1 MSKTNIVIVAG
12 GLGTRFNEL
21 SVFPKILLPTSTH
34 NSILNE
40 IQDSFCDY
48 TGTMSLIINEKFYDM
63 VDNYI
68 KVNGIKNI
76 NLIKS
81 TKINGSLNS
90 IMDVYDELP
99 KKNVLFIWSD
109 LIFDKETSTFILD
122 TCERIDKDYI
132 AYRET
137 IRKKVKVQGRYKKQ
151 SGGHG
156 QYGDVWIEFEPCV
169 SDDLIFE
176 ANVKNGNIP
185 GIYYINNFEYVY
197 NNLNKLQ
204 KKDNLDLLD
213 FIINDFEHTNSKL
226 EKQIIEKLTEYR
238 DLDTYIDILK
248 NHKRE
253 LTQTRFFNKLIIDKE
268 NKIVT
273 KQAIHPDYYNIIDRE
288 VAWYKFIE
296 DNIYK
301 DKSIKRF
308 TPTIYNIDTE
318 NHSFTMEYLEE
329 IGLIKMDFLG
339 IKNLSIID
347 NIINDINRELNLNIN
362 FNKKLII
369 NEPIVILD

>member
-122 TCERIDKDYI
+122 TCERTDKDYI
-132 AYRET
+132 VFCYEN
-137 IRKKVKVQGRYKKQ
+137 
-151 SGGHG
+151 G
-156 QYGDVWIEFEPCV
+156 QYRYNLT
-169 SDDLIFE
+169 DDLVFE

-213 FIINDFEHTNSKL
+213 FIINDFEHTDSKL
-226 EKQIIEKLTEYR
+226 EKQII
-238 DLDTYIDILK
+238 
-248 NHKRE
+248 
-253 LTQTRFFNKLIIDKE
+253 
-268 NKIVT
+268 
-273 KQAIHPDYYNIIDRE
+273 
-288 VAWYKFIE
+288 
-296 DNIYK
+296 
-301 DKSIKRF
+301 
-308 TPTIYNIDTE
+308 
-318 NHSFTMEYLEE
+318 
-329 IGLIKMDFLG
+329 
-339 IKNLSIID
+339 
-347 NIINDINRELNLNIN
+347 
-362 FNKKLII
+362 
-369 NEPIVILD
+369 